1 MITVADIIALPAFSR
16 IRLLAPIPHAGSR
29 PVHNV
34 GIMDV
39 SPEYDGY
46 NVYVPGEFIVTNL
59 GFANGDSNEAD
70 AALVAMM
77 ARGVSA
83 IAIKTVYNPPITDRA
98 RKASEEFGVPVYIYD
113 GAYHEMVAYQALD
126 LIRRDEQE
134 SNKSEAIDELLA
146 GRDGKAVR
154 RAMYDIAGAT
164 GSSVRCVAIAT
175 TATEG
180 KGADDF
186 SLHAALG
193 ALRQALPDFV
203 QSHSDVDSAF
213 ACRYHGVLL
222 LFVSYDARVLGANSK
237 AAIKDLV
244 ASIGPLSCG
253 FGDEVPLTDGDL
265 TVRQAL
271 ALLELARERGVASL
285 EWFDAQS
292 DAFTLAAKQDRLFV
306 RTSATYLSR
315 LRDYD
320 SANDSELEAT
330 AEAFV
335 NSLGDIKVAADE
347 LFQHPN
353 TVRYRLRKIKALMG
367 MPEVSDRELM
377 VFLTLVF
384 LGRENEGEGPV
395 R

>member
-39 SPEYDGY
+39 SPEYNGY
-46 NVYVPGEFIVTNL
+46 SVYVPGEFIVTNL
-59 GFANGDSNEAD
+59 GFANGDPNEAD
-70 AALVAMM
+70 AALIAMM

-146 GRDGKAVR
+146 GRDAKAVR
-154 RAMYDIAGAT
+154 KAMYDIAGAT
-164 GSSVRCVAIAT
+164 GATVRAVAVAPVS
-175 TATEG
+175 TAG
-180 KGADDF
+180 KSADDF

-193 ALRQALPDFV
+193 SLRQSLPDFV
-203 QSHSDVDSAF
+203 KDHADVDSAF

-222 LFVSYDARVLGANSK
+222 LFVSYGAHPQSGNST
-237 AAIKDLV
+237 ASLKDLV

-253 FGDEVPLTDGDL
+253 LGDEVPLTDGDL

-271 ALLELARERGVASL
+271 ALLDLARSREVPSL
-285 EWFDAQS
+285 EWFDARE
-292 DAFTLAAKQDRLFV
+292 DAFGLAAKQDRLFV
-306 RTSATYLSR
+306 RTGKLYLGC

-320 SANDSELEAT
+320 AANDSELEAT

-335 NSLGDIKVAADE
+335 NTMGDVKAAADE
-347 LFQHPN
+347 LYQHPN
-353 TVRYRLRKIKALMG
+353 TVRYRLRKIKALLG
-367 MPEVSDRELM
+367 MTDASDRELM

-384 LGRENEGEGPV
+384 LARGGEE